1 MLKDLATILSSAL
14 QDEATFVAANSLYCE
29 LFRDAKSFRLADE
42 PSMREELISYLRSD
56 VYAPTPQ
63 QEFVF
68 TDNSSVD
75 EEFEDYEDDND
86 FYDDPE
92 PEVIK
97 QGLSLEVAEAIVDEL
112 DFVWTCN
119 YKGEG
124 GDFELLARVKHLRV
138 FHGKHN
144 YS

>member
-14 QDEATFVAANSLYCE
+14 KDEATFAEAHSLYCE
-29 LFRDAKSFRLADE
+29 SFRDAKSFRLADE

-56 VYAPTPQ
+56 VYAPLPQ
-63 QEFVF
+63 QEYVFVE
-68 TDNSSVD
+68 SSED
-75 EEFEDYEDDND
+75 EEFEDYEEEDYNL
-86 FYDDPE
+86 FEPE
-92 PEVIK
+92 QEVIK
-97 QGLSLEVAEAIVDEL
+97 QGLSLEVAEAIVGEL

-124 GDFELLARVKHLRV
+124 GDFELLERVKHLRI

>member
-1 MLKDLATILSSAL
+1 MLKHVIEVLQNAL
-14 QDEATFVAANSLYCE
+14 KDEATFVEAHSLYCE

-42 PSMREELISYLRSD
+42 PSMREELISYLCSD

-63 QEFVF
+63 QEFV
-68 TDNSSVD
+68 D
-75 EEFEDYEDDND
+75 EDFSYYEEDDDD
-86 FYDDPE
+86 FYVEPE
-92 PEVIK
+92 PEIIK
-97 QGLSLEVAEAIVDEL
+97 KGLSLEVAEAVVAEL

-138 FHGKHN
+138 YHGKHN

>member
-14 QDEATFVAANSLYCE
+14 KDEATFAAAHSLYCE
-29 LFRDAKSFRLADE
+29 SFRDAKSFRLADE

-63 QEFVF
+63 QEFV
-68 TDNSSVD
+68 D
-75 EEFEDYEDDND
+75 EDFSYYEEDDD
-86 FYDDPE
+86 FYVEPE
-92 PEVIK
+92 PEIIK
-97 QGLSLEVAEAIVDEL
+97 KGLSLEVAEAIVGEL

-124 GDFELLARVKHLRV
+124 GDFELLERVKHLRV
-138 FHGKHN
+138 YHGKHN

>member
-1 MLKDLATILSSAL
+1 MLNDLATILSSAL
-14 QDEATFVAANSLYCE
+14 QDEATFVAAHSLYCE
-29 LFRDAKSFRLADE
+29 SFRDAKSFRLADE

-63 QEFVF
+63 QEFDDEDFSYYEEGENYFYVE
-68 TDNSSVD
+68 TD
-75 EEFEDYEDDND
+75 
-86 FYDDPE
+86 

-97 QGLSLEVAEAIVDEL
+97 KGLSLEVAEAIVGEL

-138 FHGKHN
+138 YHGKHN